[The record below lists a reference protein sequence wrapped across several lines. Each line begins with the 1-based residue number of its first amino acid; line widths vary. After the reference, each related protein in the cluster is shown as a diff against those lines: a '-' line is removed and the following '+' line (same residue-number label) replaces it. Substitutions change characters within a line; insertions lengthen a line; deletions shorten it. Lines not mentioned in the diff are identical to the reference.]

1 MLPHFCRANIRQKI
15 FQLLMIY
22 DDELRNPRDFAQKSW
37 QRIEDWDYDKILL
50 DDKSKAV
57 LAHLVPQVRQ
67 MLQHN

>member
-1 MLPHFCRANIRQKI
+1 
-15 FQLLMIY
+15 MIY